1 MSINKK
7 IVMKK
12 FFVAALAVCT
22 LLITSCGGGAGSDPK
37 ATLIAFFEAMGKKD
51 FATAKKLATKDSD
64 AMFSL
69 METAAKM
76 GNDKDKKDMDFDKT
90 KMEFGEAKIEG
101 DKATVE
107 VKDKATGE
115 GTNFVLRKEDGSWKV
130 AFNKNSMMEM
140 GLEKAKEKG
149 MENMDTDKLEEGLE
163 KLKNMNTDS
172 LQKAISDGMKALDT
186 VSKTLDKLK
195 Q

>member
-1 MSINKK
+1 MKK
-7 IVMKK
+7 I
-12 FFVAALAVCT
+12 FVAALAVCT
-22 LLITSCGGGAGSDPK
+22 LFVTSCGGAAGSDPK

-76 GNDKDKKDMDFDKT
+76 GSDKDKKDMDFDKT

-107 VKDKATGE
+107 VKDKASGE

-130 AFNKNSMMEM
+130 AFNKSSMMEM

-149 MENMDTDKLEEGLE
+149 MDNLDADKLEESLD

>member
-1 MSINKK
+1 
-7 IVMKK
+7 MKK
-12 FFVAALAVCT
+12 FFVAALAACT
-22 LLITSCGGGAGSDPK
+22 LFVTSCGGGSGSDPK

-51 FATAKKLATKDSD
+51 FAAAKKLATKDSD

-69 METAAKM
+69 METAAKL
-76 GNDKDKKDMDFDKT
+76 GSDKDKKDMDFDKT

-101 DKATVE
+101 DKATVQ
-107 VKDKATGE
+107 VKDKASGE

-130 AFNKNSMMEM
+130 AFNKSSMMEM

-149 MENMDTDKLEEGLE
+149 MENMDADKVEEGLE
-163 KLKNMNTDS
+163 KLKNMDADS
-172 LQKAISDGMKALDT
+172 LKKAISEGMKALDT
-186 VSKTLDKLK
+186 VTKALDKLK